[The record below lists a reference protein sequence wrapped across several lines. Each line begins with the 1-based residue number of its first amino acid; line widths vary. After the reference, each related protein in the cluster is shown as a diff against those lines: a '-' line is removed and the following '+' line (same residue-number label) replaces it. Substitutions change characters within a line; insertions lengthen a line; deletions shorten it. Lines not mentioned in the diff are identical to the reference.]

1 MNKAMLKC
9 SSRVAIVLLCV
20 LGLIELGL
28 ALWTVLEDRY
38 KSLAYSLADVGYIV
52 SIGFEA
58 REVHVNGN
66 DSFCCLGS
74 VGFTIPIDVS
84 LRLVDNNFSDVCHS
98 DLGPLLCSRVSVHR
112 LDHAG
117 IRGHC
122 RVRHRS
128 DCIYE

>member
-1 MNKAMLKC
+1 MLKC
-9 SSRVAIVLLCV
+9 SSRVAIILLFI

-38 KSLAYSLADVGYIV
+38 KSLAYSLADVGYLV
-52 SIGFEA
+52 SIALGA
-58 REVHVNGN
+58 RKVHLNG
-66 DSFCCLGS
+66 DASLPCLGS

-84 LRLVDNNFSDVCHS
+84 FRLVNYYSSDVFNF
-98 DLGPLLCSRVSVHR
+98 DLGPLLGSRVSVHR
-112 LDHAG
+112 LDDAC
-117 IRGHC
+117 ICGHC